1 MRCGGGD
8 GGVGSG
14 GRSGGKL
21 PRVLFAGTASGVGK
35 TLICAGLILALRR
48 RGYRVQPFKVGP
60 DYIDPGYHTRAAGVP
75 CRNLDSFLMDEA
87 TVTEIFVRH
96 AVNADISIIEGV
108 RGLYEGVSVDGDEGS
123 TAHIAKILRTPVILI
138 LNARSITKSAAA
150 IVLGFK
156 SLDPDVGIGG
166 VILNNVFDEEHSRK
180 LVRAIEN
187 YVGVPVLGA
196 LPRSDALS
204 VGERHLGL
212 LTALENA
219 VDLRRV
225 ADFVEEHVAV
235 GRVVELAEMAP
246 PLPPLRSSPGGVRSS
261 RAAPAGGGVRLA
273 VAYDNAFNFYYQ
285 DSLDVLR
292 GLGCRILFFS
302 PMRDA
307 ALPECDG
314 LYLGGG
320 YPEVFAAE
328 LSRNKSM
335 LRSVRRAAEDEM
347 PVYAECGGLIYLSR
361 AFEFEGGGRFEFV
374 GFLPCDVRMRRRHI
388 GYTVN
393 QIISKTIL
401 GDGGILRGHEF
412 HYTECEVSDDV
423 RFAYKMLRGSG
434 IVSRG
439 GENYDGI
446 VQGATLA
453 AYTHLHFAACRKA
466 AENFVASLRA
476 FSKR

>member
-1 MRCGGGD
+1 MCGD
-8 GGVGSG
+8 S
-14 GRSGGKL
+14 KL

-60 DYIDPGYHTRAAGVP
+60 DYIDPGYHTKAAGVP
-75 CRNLDSFLMDEA
+75 CRNLDSFLMNEA
-87 TVTEIFVRH
+87 TITEIFVKH
-96 AVNADISIIEGV
+96 AANADISIIEGV
-108 RGLYEGVSVDGDEGS
+108 RGLYEGISVDSDEGS
-123 TAHIAKILRTPVILI
+123 TAHIAKILKTPVILI

-156 SLDPDVGIGG
+156 SLDPNIKIGG
-166 VILNNVFDEEHSRK
+166 VILNSVFNEEHRRK
-180 LVRAIEN
+180 LARAIEN
-187 YVGVPVLGA
+187 YAKVPVLGA

-212 LTALENA
+212 LTALEN
-219 VDLRRV
+219 VIDLQRV
-225 ADFVEEHVAV
+225 ADFVEEHIAV
-235 GRVVELAEMAP
+235 EKIVELAEVAP
-246 PLPPLRSSPGGVRSS
+246 PLSSSGNIHSLRASSTCN
-261 RAAPAGGGVRLA
+261 GVRLA

-292 GLGCRILFFS
+292 SLGCRILFFS
-302 PMRDA
+302 PMQDA

-328 LSRNKSM
+328 LSKNKSM
-335 LRSVRRAAEDEM
+335 LRSVKRAAEDEM

-361 AFEFEGGGRFEFV
+361 AFEGEGRFEFV
-374 GFLPCDVRMRRRHI
+374 GFLPCEVRMRRRHI

-393 QIISKTIL
+393 QIISRTIL
-401 GDGGILRGHEF
+401 GDSGILRGHEF

-423 RFAYKMLRGSG
+423 QFAYKMLRGSG
-434 IVSRG
+434 MVSRG

-466 AENFVASLRA
+466 AENFVARLRS
-476 FSKR
+476 FSKK